1 MIVKKPAIAPQIW
14 TIEARDESVMSCN
27 GEEVTR
33 NPVSMVTSPAITDAA
48 KAAVGFGCVLVAN
61 SYLTLCHACQIY
73 QETVTRASIN
83 TLRQT
88 EQP

>member
-1 MIVKKPAIAPQIW
+1 MMVKKPAIAPQIW

-48 KAAVGFGCVLVAN
+48 KAAVGFGCVLVAK
-61 SYLTLCHACQIY
+61 SYLTHMA
-73 QETVTRASIN
+73 RAPNLSRSCN
-83 TLRQT
+83 RGKD
-88 EQP
+88 

>member
-1 MIVKKPAIAPQIW
+1 
-14 TIEARDESVMSCN
+14 MSCN

-33 NPVSMVTSPAITDAA
+33 NPVSIVTSPAITEAA

-61 SYLTLCHACQIY
+61 SYLTHMTCGQIY
-73 QETVTRASIN
+73 QETVTRAGIN
-83 TLRQT
+83 TLGQT